1 MGRHLG
7 SDIFLDEVT
16 VSRKHAEFRVENDEF
31 HVVDLGSL
39 NGTYVNRQAV
49 DSAVLAN
56 GDEVQIG
63 KFRLIFLHQP
73 RRSPG
78 HSEEARCSWLGGMPQ
93 PRRRRRPALRTTLP
107 SAVANYFDPLAEV
120 LLLDAI
126 AAMEASADEALEE
139 VVDARGDQFEAGA
152 NFRTAS

>member
-1 MGRHLG
+1 
-7 SDIFLDEVT
+7 
-16 VSRKHAEFRVENDEF
+16 
-31 HVVDLGSL
+31 
-39 NGTYVNRQAV
+39 
-49 DSAVLAN
+49 
-56 GDEVQIG
+56 
-63 KFRLIFLHQP
+63 
-73 RRSPG
+73 
-78 HSEEARCSWLGGMPQ
+78 MPQ
-93 PRRRRRPALRTTLP
+93 PRRRRRPAVRTTLP

>member
-1 MGRHLG
+1 MTDMNDDQTPGEVINETISMLPRPDFLNEAAPVGTLRRRGLEGLPPGSGLLVVKRGPSAGCQFRLDKPATSAGRHPG

-16 VSRKHAEFRVENDEF
+16 VSRKHAEFRWENDEF

-39 NGTYVNRQAV
+39 NGTYVDRQAV

-78 HSEEARCSWLGGMPQ
+78 HSEEAQL
-93 PRRRRRPALRTTLP
+93 
-107 SAVANYFDPLAEV
+107 
-120 LLLDAI
+120 
-126 AAMEASADEALEE
+126 
-139 VVDARGDQFEAGA
+139 
-152 NFRTAS
+152 